1 MTILND
7 FLIFVERYKSEH
19 QHLDLPSN
27 ILVELFTQSTN
38 IGKSE
43 LSIIDKI
50 YERAVFG
57 YIKYGT
63 NTDREDLQTED
74 WITHAIEEQ
83 LDASIYLQRLKTKL
97 NENL

>member
-7 FLIFVERYKSEH
+7 FLTFVERYKSEH
-19 QHLDLPSN
+19 QDLDLPTN
-27 ILVELFTQSTN
+27 VLVELFTQSTN

-43 LSIIDKI
+43 LSIIDRV

-63 NTDREDLQTED
+63 NTDREDLKLGD
-74 WITHAIEEQ
+74 WVTHLQEEL
-83 LDASIYLQRLKTKL
+83 LDASIYAERLKTKS
-97 NENL
+97 NESL